1 MPDRSL
7 SAKLFA
13 AAKEVIPGGVNSPVR
28 AFRNVRGDPFFVQ
41 RARGCRIWDVDGNEM
56 IDYVGTWG
64 PAILGHAPSAVI
76 DAVSHAAKEGVSFGI
91 PNRHEVEMART
102 IRDYVPSVGKV
113 RMVNSG
119 TEATMSAIRL
129 ARGYTGRDKIVKFDG
144 CYHGHVDALLVA
156 AGSGALTF
164 GQPDSAGVP
173 SDFAKLTITVPFNRP
188 EIIEEV
194 FATQGHEIA
203 ALILEPIPAN
213 AGLVLPKPGFLQLL
227 RDLTAKHG
235 AVLIFDEVMTG
246 FRLAKGGVQE
256 LAGITP
262 DLTAMGKVIGGGLPV
277 GAFGGKAEIMDQLAP
292 LGPVYQAG
300 TLSGNPLALA
310 AGLAQLKEMER
321 LDGWNRLDQIGK
333 VFEDAVRGALKELGR
348 DLAFNRTGSMFC
360 LFFKEGAIDNVDDV
374 KRCDFEAFRKFFWAA
389 LDRGVYFAPSQYEA
403 GFLSLA
409 HGDGD
414 VARTAEVA
422 CEALKIALA

>member
-7 SAKLFA
+7 SAKLFS

-28 AFRNVRGDPFFVQ
+28 AFRNVDGDPFFVQ

-76 DAVSHAAKEGVSFGI
+76 DAVTHAAKEGVSFGI
-91 PNRHEVEMART
+91 PNRHEVEMARV
-102 IRDYVPSVGKV
+102 IRDYVPSVEKV

-129 ARGYTGRDKIVKFDG
+129 ARGFTGRDKIVKFEG
-144 CYHGHVDALLVA
+144 CYHGHVDSLLVA

-173 SDFAKLTITVPFNRP
+173 ADFAKLTITIPFNRP
-188 EIIEEV
+188 EIVEQV
-194 FATQGHEIA
+194 FAEQGHEIA

-213 AGLVLPKPGFLQLL
+213 AGLVFPKEGYLQLL

-235 AVLIFDEVMTG
+235 TVLIFDEVMTG
-246 FRLAKGGVQE
+246 FRVAKGGVQE
-256 LAGITP
+256 LTGITP

-321 LDGWNRLDQIGK
+321 LDGWNRLEEIGRA
-333 VFEDAVRGALKELGR
+333 FEDAVRGTLRELGR
-348 DLAFNRTGSMFC
+348 DLVFHRVGSMFC
-360 LFFKEGAIDNVDDV
+360 LFFKEGAVDNVDDV
-374 KRCDFEAFRKFFWAA
+374 KQSDFAAFRKFFWAA

-409 HGDGD
+409 HGEGEI
-414 VARTAEVA
+414 AKTAEVA